1 MNPYVHYSVIYNYQ
15 DLEEAQVS
23 ISRWMDKITMAHLHN
38 AVILGHKKEG
48 NITLCESMDK
58 FGVHYAK
65 WNKLVR
71 EKRVPYDLTDLRN
84 LTNKQETDAQIE
96 NRLTAIRAEGAS
108 GGWNCA
114 EIKQKTPHRHKQQ
127 YGVTRGAEGSEEATE
142 GKRGINRERRRFD
155 LGTEHTIQHTNDVS
169 YKYKPEIYIVFLNN
183 VTPINSPKILR

>member
-23 ISRWMDKITMAHLHN
+23 ISRWMDKITTAHLHN

-71 EKRVPYDLTDLRN
+71 EKRVPYDLTHLRN
-84 LTNKQETDAQIE
+84 LTNKLETDAQIE
-96 NRLTAIRAEGAS
+96 NRLTAVRAEGAS
-108 GGWNCA
+108 GA
-114 EIKQKTPHRHKQQ
+114 EIVQRLSKKHLIDTNNSMVWPEGRRGVRRQKRVK
-127 YGVTRGAEGSEEATE
+127 EG
-142 GKRGINRERRRFD
+142 
-155 LGTEHTIQHTNDVS
+155 
-169 YKYKPEIYIVFLNN
+169 
-183 VTPINSPKILR
+183 